1 MTKLAKAAGVA
12 GVLIAALVTG
22 SASLLATGTDK
33 RVAEGEAVTTELGPD
48 ASAISYWVS
57 GSDGWHVVTTVDT
70 VIGRDSDAEKHAIVR
85 FSATLLPGQAQLIS
99 VPFGLGEKQQV
110 LRIRRV
116 EDQIEV
122 ARVTD
127 PSI

>member
-12 GVLIAALVTG
+12 GVLIAALVAG

-33 RVAEGEAVTTELGPD
+33 RVVEGEAVTTELGPD
-48 ASAISYWVS
+48 AFAISYWVS

-70 VIGRDSDAEKHAIVR
+70 VIGRDSEAEKHAIVR

-99 VPFGLGEKQQV
+99 VPFALGEKQQV

-116 EDQIEV
+116 EDRIEV
-122 ARVTD
+122 ARVTG

>member
-1 MTKLAKAAGVA
+1 MRKLVKPAGVA

-33 RVAEGEAVTTELGPD
+33 GVAEGQAVTTQLGPD
-48 ASAISYWVS
+48 ASAVSYWVS

-70 VIGRDSDAEKHAIVR
+70 VVGRDSDGEQHAIVR
-85 FSATLLPGQAQLIS
+85 FSATLLPGQAQLVS
-99 VPFGLGEKQQV
+99 VPFALGEEQQV

-122 ARVTD
+122 ARVAGS
-127 PSI
+127 SI

>member
-1 MTKLAKAAGVA
+1 MRKLVKTASVA
-12 GVLIAALVTG
+12 GVLIVALVTG

-33 RVAEGEAVTTELGPD
+33 SVAEGEAVTTQLGPD

-70 VIGRDSDAEKHAIVR
+70 VIDSDAERHAIVR
-85 FSATLLPGQAQLIS
+85 FSATLLPGQAQLVS
-99 VPFGLGEKQQV
+99 VPFALGEQQQV

-122 ARVTD
+122 ARVAD
-127 PSI
+127 SSI

>member
-12 GVLIAALVTG
+12 GVLIAALVAG
-22 SASLLATGTDK
+22 SASLLATGNDK

-70 VIGRDSDAEKHAIVR
+70 VIGRDSEAEKHAIVR
-85 FSATLLPGQAQLIS
+85 FSTTLLPGQAQLIS
-99 VPFGLGEKQQV
+99 VPFALGEKQQV

-122 ARVTD
+122 ALVTD